1 MKLLRK
7 VYHFL
12 ILLRRV
18 NLIKTIYFNFKM
30 LPFNQAIKIPILLYG
45 KIVFHNLSGKLTIQ
59 NDVSSKM
66 IRIGYRWIDLWPSS
80 FLPTQ
85 IQIIGEIKFCGKA
98 IISGGANINVQHK
111 DGVLILGSRTV
122 VGGGSVVKC
131 LDRIEIGDGTRITG
145 NCVIM
150 DCNMH
155 FVKNINTG
163 IVANFK
169 APILIGRNCWIN
181 NGTIVS
187 KGSVIPDYSIS
198 SRNAYISK
206 DFSSYGTNLFLVG
219 APAKPTAS
227 KVQRI
232 FTVEK
237 QEEYSDYFASHN
249 TDILQLEPGIEIE
262 SGHEEGF

>member
-85 IQIIGEIKFCGKA
+85 IQIIGE
-98 IISGGANINVQHK
+98 
-111 DGVLILGSRTV
+111 
-122 VGGGSVVKC
+122 
-131 LDRIEIGDGTRITG
+131 
-145 NCVIM
+145 
-150 DCNMH
+150 
-155 FVKNINTG
+155 
-163 IVANFK
+163 
-169 APILIGRNCWIN
+169 
-181 NGTIVS
+181 
-187 KGSVIPDYSIS
+187 Y
-198 SRNAYISK
+198 Y
-206 DFSSYGTNLFLVG
+206 
-219 APAKPTAS
+219 
-227 KVQRI
+227 
-232 FTVEK
+232 
-237 QEEYSDYFASHN
+237 
-249 TDILQLEPGIEIE
+249 
-262 SGHEEGF
+262 